1 MNFSHIKKNK
11 QINMVDISEKGVN
24 SREAHAYGLVKFN
37 FNTFKKIIDDE
48 GPKGEIFNTAR
59 LAGIMAAKKT
69 HELIPLCHNIT
80 INSVKINFKIN
91 SENSTLEIFTIVKSN
106 TKTGVEMEALTGCAT
121 CCLTLYDMCK
131 SFDKTITIK
140 EIKLTYKSGGKSG
153 EFKNDNI

>member
-11 QINMVDISEKGVN
+11 QINMVDISEKNIN

-37 FNTFKKIIDDE
+37 LNTFKKIIED
-48 GPKGEIFNTAR
+48 GSPKGEIFNTAR

-80 INSVKINFKIN
+80 INSVTIDFKIN
-91 SENSTLEIFTIVKSN
+91 SENSTLEIISIVKSN
-106 TKTGVEMEALTGCAT
+106 TKTGVEMEALTACAT

-140 EIKLTYKSGGKSG
+140 EIKLIFKSGGKSG
-153 EFKNDNI
+153 EFINDNI